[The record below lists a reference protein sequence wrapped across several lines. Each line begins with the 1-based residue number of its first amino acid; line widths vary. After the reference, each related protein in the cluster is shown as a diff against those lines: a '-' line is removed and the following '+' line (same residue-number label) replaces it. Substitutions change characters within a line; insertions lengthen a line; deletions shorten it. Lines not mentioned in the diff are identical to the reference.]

1 MSRKSLGIKT
11 EAEMKNYNRD
21 LLLLYK
27 EEVYND
33 DLLQKEVECLHE
45 ILMNV
50 ERNNVFC
57 VAHELVTR
65 YKITQKAKSIIK
77 AIVWPEL
84 KPFYF
89 LINKN

>member
-1 MSRKSLGIKT
+1 
-11 EAEMKNYNRD
+11 MKNYNRD

-45 ILMNV
+45 ILVRV
-50 ERNNVFC
+50 EHNDVFC
-57 VAHELVTR
+57 HVDELVTR
-65 YKITQKAKSIIK
+65 NRITQKARTILR
-77 AIVWPEL
+77 ATAWPEL

>member
-1 MSRKSLGIKT
+1 
-11 EAEMKNYNRD
+11 MKNYNRD

-45 ILMNV
+45 ILVRV
-50 ERNNVFC
+50 ESNEVFC
-57 VAHELVTR
+57 HVHELVAR
-65 YKITQKAKSIIK
+65 NKLTQKAKTITK
-77 AIVWPEL
+77 AIAWPEL
-84 KPFYF
+84 KPFHF

>member
-1 MSRKSLGIKT
+1 
-11 EAEMKNYNRD
+11 MKNYNRD

-45 ILMNV
+45 ILMRV
-50 ERNNVFC
+50 ECNEIFC
-57 VAHELVTR
+57 HSHELVKR
-65 YKITQKAKSIIK
+65 NRITQKARSILN
-77 AIVWPEL
+77 ACLWPEL
-84 KPFYF
+84 KPFHF

>member
-1 MSRKSLGIKT
+1 
-11 EAEMKNYNRD
+11 MKNYNRD

-45 ILMNV
+45 ILMRV
-50 ERNNVFC
+50 ECNDNFC
-57 VAHELVTR
+57 LAHELMTR
-65 YKITQKAKSIIK
+65 NRITRKAKHIIK
-77 AIVWPEL
+77 SIASPEL
-84 KPFYF
+84 KPFNF

>member
-1 MSRKSLGIKT
+1 
-11 EAEMKNYNRD
+11 MKNYNRD

-45 ILMNV
+45 ILMKV
-50 ERNNVFC
+50 ESNDVFC
-57 VAHELVTR
+57 RAQELVTR
-65 YKITQKAKSIIK
+65 NGLTQKTKAIIK
-77 AIVWPEL
+77 AIAWPEL
-84 KPFYF
+84 KAFHF

>member
-1 MSRKSLGIKT
+1 
-11 EAEMKNYNRD
+11 MKNYNRD

-45 ILMNV
+45 ILMRV
-50 ERNNVFC
+50 ERDDVFC
-57 VAHELVTR
+57 RTHELVTR
-65 YKITQKAKSIIK
+65 THVTQKQK
-77 AIVWPEL
+77 AILKAIAWHEL

-89 LINKN
+89 LISKN